1 MTPRYSRA
9 LSAIALTGAAGLVL
23 AGCGQA
29 PEESNGGNSQAKD
42 FKGCVVSDDG
52 GFQDRS
58 FNQASFEGLQAVK
71 DKLEIDMNQAESQSE
86 TEFEPN
92 LTSMAQE
99 GCDLTVSVG
108 FLLADTTKKVA
119 EANPDKNFAIV
130 DDQSIEADNVKPIV
144 YNTAEAAFLAGYLA
158 AGASETGKVATYG
171 GMDIPTVTVFMDGF
185 ADGVN
190 YYNEQKD
197 ENVEVLGWNKESQN
211 GTFLTSFQDSS
222 RAKTITQ
229 NLIGDGADVVLP
241 VAGQAAQGTL
251 DAVSEANNGGDN
263 VRLIWPDTDGY
274 ETLDTG
280 KEYVLT
286 SVLKE
291 MSTSV
296 EDVVTQAVDGNFDN
310 SLYVGTLANEGVGLA
325 PYHDQHDSVSEELDK
340 EVQQLKQDIIDGKVK
355 VESEN
360 APQA

>member
-9 LSAIALTGAAGLVL
+9 LSALALTGAAGLVL

-29 PEESNGGNSQAKD
+29 PEESNGGNAEAQD
-42 FKGCVVSDDG
+42 FTGCIVSDDG

-58 FNQASFEGLQAVK
+58 FNQASYEGLMAVK
-71 DKLEIDMNQAESQSE
+71 DEMGIQTNEAESQAE

-92 LTSMAQE
+92 LNSMAQQ

-119 EANPDKNFAIV
+119 EANPDKHFAIV

-185 ADGVN
+185 ADGVDH
-190 YYNEQKD
+190 YNEQKD
-197 ENVEVLGWNKESQN
+197 ADVEVLGWNKDTQD

-222 RAKTITQ
+222 RAKTVTQ

-251 DAVSEANNGGDN
+251 DAVTEANNGGDN

-280 KEYVLT
+280 KEYLLT

-296 EDVVTQAVDGNFDN
+296 EDVVTQAAEGNFDN
-310 SLYVGTLANEGVGLA
+310 SLYVGTLENEGVGLA
-325 PYHDQHDSVSEELDK
+325 PYHDQEDAVSEELDE
-340 EVQQLKQDIIDGKVK
+340 EVQQLKQDIIDGNVT
-355 VESEN
+355 VESDS

>member
-42 FKGCVVSDDG
+42 FKGCIVSDDG

-119 EANPDKNFAIV
+119 
-130 DDQSIEADNVKPIV
+130 
-144 YNTAEAAFLAGYLA
+144 
-158 AGASETGKVATYG
+158 
-171 GMDIPTVTVFMDGF
+171 
-185 ADGVN
+185 
-190 YYNEQKD
+190 
-197 ENVEVLGWNKESQN
+197 
-211 GTFLTSFQDSS
+211 
-222 RAKTITQ
+222 
-229 NLIGDGADVVLP
+229 
-241 VAGQAAQGTL
+241 
-251 DAVSEANNGGDN
+251 
-263 VRLIWPDTDGY
+263 
-274 ETLDTG
+274 
-280 KEYVLT
+280 
-286 SVLKE
+286 
-291 MSTSV
+291 
-296 EDVVTQAVDGNFDN
+296 
-310 SLYVGTLANEGVGLA
+310 
-325 PYHDQHDSVSEELDK
+325 
-340 EVQQLKQDIIDGKVK
+340 
-355 VESEN
+355 
-360 APQA
+360 